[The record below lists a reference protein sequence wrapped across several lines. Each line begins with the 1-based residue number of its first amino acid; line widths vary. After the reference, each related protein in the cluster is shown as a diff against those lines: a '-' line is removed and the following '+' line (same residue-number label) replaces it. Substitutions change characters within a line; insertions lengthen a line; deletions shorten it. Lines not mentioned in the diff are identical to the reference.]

1 MYVQTIEDMERVT
14 RMDVRLPV
22 KLWCQTTEVATEI
35 YNMLYHATLQ
45 DAPDWIWNKTNR
57 IIHDLT
63 VWRCYIET

>member
-1 MYVQTIEDMERVT
+1 MERVT

-45 DAPDWIWNKTNR
+45 DAHDWIWDKTKR
-57 IIHDLT
+57 SIHDLR
-63 VWRCYIET
+63 V